1 MGHPSNVSFLRIGA
15 WATGRAALFPEL
27 FPIPESG
34 RDVDRQRESEL
45 MREHA
50 DLATVVGFVGKHVA
64 QHFHANRP
72 RLRPAVSVKL
82 FDPARI
88 IAECFSEH
96 FGAASGAFGQCGAGL
111 LRRAVG
117 AIELAR
123 NFQVRGGQ
131 PDPFG
136 ADVVH
141 VGEDRGDGAGLA
153 GRFGAPGARVE
164 MFDEHLIHAL
174 VGGKDLC
181 RGPAELGVILLTRS
195 HGILLLPIILPTGGR
210 LKVIQ
215 QVFSRNCGKTLTAQ
229 ESPE

>member
-15 WATGRAALFPEL
+15 WTTERAALFPEL

-34 RDVDRQRESEL
+34 RDVDWQRETEL

-117 AIELAR
+117 AVELAQ

-131 PDPFG
+131 PGPFG

-141 VGEDRGDGAGLA
+141 VGKNSGNRASLA
-153 GRFGAPGARVE
+153 VRFGFPSARVK
-164 MFDEHLIHAL
+164 MFDKHLIHA
-174 VGGKDLC
+174 VIGGKDLD
-181 RGPAELGVILLTRS
+181 RGPAELRGNVLLANR
-195 HGILLLPIILPTGGR
+195 HGTLL
-210 LKVIQ
+210 
-215 QVFSRNCGKTLTAQ
+215 
-229 ESPE
+229 